1 LLRLQATLERVA
13 EDTLWPTDNMVDS
26 IADLHPEVPRARVK
40 AWFEAKRRAKQADR
54 LRVRE
59 ARSSRQDARSDVYSD
74 AAR

>member
-1 LLRLQATLERVA
+1 MA

-40 AWFEAKRRAKQADR
+40 AWFEGKRRAKQAER

-59 ARSSRQDARSDVYSD
+59 ARSSRQDTPSDAFSDV
-74 AAR
+74 AR

>member
-1 LLRLQATLERVA
+1 MA

-40 AWFEAKRRAKQADR
+40 AWFEAKRRARQAER
-54 LRVRE
+54 TRVRE
-59 ARSSRQDARSDVYSD
+59 HRSSRQEMHAD